1 MGSQFGQHTSSQA
14 PKGMRVIDVNV
25 EVFDQLTVDG
35 LDNLEDSIEGAAVP
49 ESYIVD
55 KKGNLAASIPRRTSA
70 QASRTILDKLSE
82 E

>member
-1 MGSQFGQHTSSQA
+1 M
-14 PKGMRVIDVNV
+14 IDLNV
-25 EVFDQLTVDG
+25 EVFGQLTMDG

-55 KKGNLAASIPRRTSA
+55 KKGNLAMSIPRQTSA
-70 QASRTILDKLSE
+70 QEPPTILDKLSE